1 MKALLDIYEVSIPSS
16 DDVPVLL
23 GVLEVAPLKSI
34 NLPFQICQCF
44 LEENKNKQG
53 SYYK

>member
-1 MKALLDIYEVSIPSS
+1 MRALLDIYEVSIPSS

-23 GVLEVAPLKSI
+23 GVFKIATLKSI

-44 LEENKNKQG
+44 LEEKQTG
-53 SYYK
+53 QIIQQ